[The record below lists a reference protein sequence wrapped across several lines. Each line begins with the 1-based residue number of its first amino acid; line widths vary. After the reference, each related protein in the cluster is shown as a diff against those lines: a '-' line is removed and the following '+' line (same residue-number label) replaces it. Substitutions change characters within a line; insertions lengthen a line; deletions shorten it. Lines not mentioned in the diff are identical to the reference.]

1 MRHVTI
7 YTTNKEYDHFLKL
20 AKNLHYVKKIKTDE
34 VPIDIDSDDGDSKEE
49 IIKKLKTGFRN
60 MQLIKQGK
68 LKTTPFKDF
77 LDEL

>member
-1 MRHVTI
+1 M
-7 YTTNKEYDHFLKL
+7 
-20 AKNLHYVKKIKTDE
+20 
-34 VPIDIDSDDGDSKEE
+34 PIDTDSDDGDSKEE

-60 MQLIKQGK
+60 MQLIKRGK